1 MKSSIKS
8 IISWYDQ
15 QRQLFFQNSIVLL
28 HFPCLK
34 HLSTDQSRRI
44 FHLRLIFLFR
54 SNDSQIVLQPLS
66 ALHLSFTFPLCT
78 FIFSIIT
85 KKSQPIVRI
94 SAFLFYICSMY
105 FSINLKFPESLYPTY
120 FPQSF
125 CSSSGSVLSSLQIFS
140 L

>member
-44 FHLRLIFLFR
+44 FHLHLIFLFR

-66 ALHLSFTFPLCT
+66 ALHLSFTLPLCT

-85 KKSQPIVRI
+85 KKSQLSVGIFT
-94 SAFLFYICSMY
+94 FLFCICKRC
-105 FSINLKFPESLYPTY
+105 FLICLRFPKSLYPTC

-125 CSSSGSVLSSLQIFS
+125 CSSSGSVLSSLLTF